1 MESHPASRI
10 ASRIAAAVGVVIA
23 VVGLFLLF
31 GPRPS
36 AGEGI
41 WTAVQTI
48 VGGALLVAA
57 GLAGLGAVA
66 LWLLAERRT
75 RRLR

>member
-1 MESHPASRI
+1 MEPHPASRI
-10 ASRIAAAVGVVIA
+10 ASRIAAAVGVVVA
-23 VVGLFLLF
+23 VMALFLLF
-31 GPRPS
+31 GPRP
-36 AGEGI
+36 AGEEGI

-48 VGGALLVAA
+48 VGGVLLVAA

-66 LWLLAERRT
+66 LWLLAQRRT